1 VRTTRLIGVL
11 RNRRGQALVDYS
23 LILLLTAGLVVLV
36 LLTMGNQFLAVLR
49 STAST
54 LQLGS

>member
-1 VRTTRLIGVL
+1 VPRD
-11 RNRRGQALVDYS
+11 RRGQALVDYS

>member
-1 VRTTRLIGVL
+1 MRTSRLIGVL
-11 RNRRGQALVDYS
+11 SNRRGQALVDYS